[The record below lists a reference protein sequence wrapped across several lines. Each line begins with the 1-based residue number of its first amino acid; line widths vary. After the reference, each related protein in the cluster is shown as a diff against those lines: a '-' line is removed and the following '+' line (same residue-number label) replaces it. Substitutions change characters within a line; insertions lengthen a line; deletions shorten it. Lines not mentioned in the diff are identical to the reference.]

1 MGMRA
6 TFKVACWALAALALG
21 GCSGTGV
28 QAVTAAPTASVS
40 TAPDRAAAAV
50 ARNAPQLLEV
60 AKRFGDQG
68 CAYGKQGSSCST
80 DRVALGRLAGAL
92 QKDLD
97 AAAPWGAD
105 VADLAERTAS
115 RLAAVAVLAEDETR
129 PGAMLDTE
137 LVLLSR
143 DLQEWSAHSG

>member
-1 MGMRA
+1 
-6 TFKVACWALAALALG
+6 
-21 GCSGTGV
+21 
-28 QAVTAAPTASVS
+28 
-40 TAPDRAAAAV
+40 V

-60 AKRFGDQG
+60 VKRFGDQG

-80 DRVALGRLAGAL
+80 DRVALGRLAGAM

-97 AAAPWGAD
+97 AAAPWGAE

-115 RLAAVAVLAEDETR
+115 RLAAIAVLAEDETR